1 MVEFNVF
8 DLDLDEDEKFDH
20 LLSLKAKTCLER
32 AGSHGIGITISEGE
46 DIIPAGTL
54 VFLPDMVQ
62 GDDEEEPVIELVWLY
77 VDENYRN
84 MGVGKRLM
92 EIFAEIVNGAGVC
105 NVICDVPLDSSCD
118 SIVTFLEN
126 WGFLFE
132 PIEKNEFLLT
142 WDDISE
148 HHILGKMGN
157 APHVSSLNV
166 LPKDALSEVLRKLQ
180 IKEWSALSIDELDPK
195 LSGVYFDGNIPEGVF
210 LIRRN
215 PENVLEPLL
224 IFIRENSKAYAT
236 VIRELLFHAIINMP
250 IKFKENTRIY
260 VLIRTLQGA
269 KIWDGLFPYYQPAVV
284 RRGVNILKEE
294 SYAKEKSADS
304 EKL

>member
-1 MVEFNVF
+1 MAEFNVF

-20 LLSLKAKTCLER
+20 LLSLKAKMCLER

-84 MGVGKRLM
+84 MGIGKRLM
-92 EIFAEIVNGAGVC
+92 EIFAEIVNGAGAS

-236 VIRELLFHAIINMP
+236 VIRELLFHAINNMP